1 MSGEDPQLHRF
12 GDDVAAYALGAL
24 DPEEAR
30 AFRAHLE
37 TCVVCREELATFQ
50 QVVDVLPMSAPQ
62 HRASRRLRR
71 HVIATVRAEAN
82 PPVRVGPRWPSA
94 LLGRASVPRA
104 ALAFG
109 TAVALVAIVL
119 AGVQLSSSSTNTSI
133 THVYRAQVIG
143 SAGRAEVAV
152 TAGHAQLIVHRMPA
166 PPAGKIYEV
175 WLVRGANAP
184 APTSALFGVT
194 VKGDGDVDVPGNL
207 NGVTEVLVTPEPAGG
222 SQAPTHA
229 PVIRAVLS

>member
-1 MSGEDPQLHRF
+1 MSGEDPQAHRF

-24 DPEEAR
+24 DPGEAA

-71 HVIATVRAEAN
+71 HVIATARAEAN
-82 PPVRVGPRWPSA
+82 APVHGGRPWPST

-109 TAVALVAIVL
+109 AAVALVAIVL
-119 AGVQLSSSSTNTSI
+119 AGVQLTSSSTNKAHI
-133 THVYRAQVIG
+133 YRAQVIG
-143 SAGRAEVAV
+143 SAGSAEVTV
-152 TAGHAQLIVHRMPA
+152 SAGHAQLIVHRMPA

-175 WLVRGANAP
+175 WLVRGTTAP

-194 VKGDGDVDVPGNL
+194 ANGDGDVDVPGNL
-207 NGVTEVLVTPEPAGG
+207 KGITEVLVTPEPAGG
-222 SQAPTHA
+222 SQTPTHA